1 MCFLCKEL
9 SFDGCDHCTCVKIF
23 SGVNF
28 WATICNKT
36 VRPLLSD
43 CCPVC
48 DRETLV
54 HCGQTVER
62 IKVKLGVR
70 VCLSPDH
77 IVLDGDPSPPPQR
90 GTALLPIFGPY
101 LLRPNG
107 CMDFQRVI
115 FPYCLRLASHGSGTL
130 VVLYVLRMLV

>member
-1 MCFLCKEL
+1 MVVMIAPALKFLVVLIFGRPFVIKRFALCYRTVVL
-9 SFDGCDHCTCVKIF
+9 SV
-23 SGVNF
+23 
-28 WATICNKT
+28 
-36 VRPLLSD
+36 
-43 CCPVC
+43 
-48 DRETLV
+48 TLV